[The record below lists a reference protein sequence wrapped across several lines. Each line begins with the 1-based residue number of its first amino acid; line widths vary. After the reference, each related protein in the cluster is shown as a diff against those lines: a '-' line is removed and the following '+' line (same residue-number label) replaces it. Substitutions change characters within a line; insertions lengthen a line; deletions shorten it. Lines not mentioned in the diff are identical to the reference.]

1 MSRSASAVL
10 GGLALLAL
18 AALAGCT
25 GTPSG
30 TTPSVSGDAG
40 NTTTSTVSSPGASA
54 SSAASAT
61 STRQGTSPGATA
73 NPSTTTGQGV
83 PSKSFVKAN
92 SIPFPIAV
100 GNTWVYQT
108 IRGGAAGRTTDRI
121 VAAGAGSAGYQVTTT
136 STIDVAGAA
145 TAVQPV
151 YVFYPDGSIGYPL
164 PAVGGLPV
172 TASAI
177 RWPAVAVL
185 ASGRAY
191 HSVLRVQVAQTGQYQ
206 NADVTVQGGGTTSVT
221 VPAGTYQASV
231 VRTTITA
238 KAGTIEETAWI
249 VQGIGTVKTVVLV
262 RAAGRPGLTAT
273 DELLSFTKA
282 VSVIGDGS

>member
-1 MSRSASAVL
+1 MGQAQMSKQSSALAVL
-10 GGLALLAL
+10 AVVTFL
-18 AALAGCT
+18 ALAGCT

-30 TTPSVSGDAG
+30 TAPSVSGDAG
-40 NTTTSTVSSPGASA
+40 NTSASTATTPASGATPTATVS
-54 SSAASAT
+54 
-61 STRQGTSPGATA
+61 QGTSPA
-73 NPSTTTGQGV
+73 TTTGQGS
-83 PSKSFVKAN
+83 PSKSFAKAN
-92 SIPFPIAV
+92 SIPFPVAV
-100 GNTWVYQT
+100 GNTWVYRT
-108 IRGGAAGRTTDRI
+108 VRGVAAGRTTNRI
-121 VAAGAGSAGYQVTTT
+121 VAAGAGSAGYQVTVT
-136 STIDVAGAA
+136 STVNVAGTA

-172 TASAI
+172 TVSAV
-177 RWPAVAVL
+177 RWPDAAAL

-231 VRTTITA
+231 VHTTITA
-238 KAGTIEETAWI
+238 KAGTIVETAWI
-249 VQGIGTVKTVVLV
+249 VQGVGTVKTVVLV
-262 RAAGRPGLTAT
+262 RTAGKPGLTAT

-282 VSVIGDGS
+282 ASVVGDGS

>member
-1 MSRSASAVL
+1 MSRQSSAWAVL
-10 GGLALLAL
+10 AGVVFL
-18 AALAGCT
+18 ALAGCT

-30 TTPSVSGDAG
+30 TVPSVSGDAG
-40 NTTTSTVSSPGASA
+40 NTTTSTAAPASGAASTAGARPGASP
-54 SSAASAT
+54 AT
-61 STRQGTSPGATA
+61 STSPA
-73 NPSTTTGQGV
+73 TTTGQGS
-83 PSKSFVKAN
+83 PSKSFAKAN
-92 SIPFPIAV
+92 SIPFPVAV

-108 IRGGAAGRTTDRI
+108 IRGVAAGRTTDRI
-121 VAAGAGSAGYQVTTT
+121 VAAGAGSAGYQVTMT
-136 STIDVAGAA
+136 STISVAGGA

-151 YVFYPDGSIGYPL
+151 YVFYPDGTIGYPL
-164 PAVGGLPV
+164 PAVGGMPV
-172 TASAI
+172 TAGAV
-177 RWPAVAVL
+177 RWPDAAGL

-231 VRTTITA
+231 VRTTIAA
-238 KAGTIEETAWI
+238 KAGTIVETTWI

-262 RAAGRPGLTAT
+262 RSAGRPGLTAT

-282 VSVIGDGS
+282 VSVVGDGS